1 MSLVTIP
8 LFPLRAVLFPEG
20 VLKLR
25 IFETRYVD
33 MIGRCMREDT
43 GFGVVLILEGPE
55 AGDPVTTVEV
65 GTLARVTDFERLSDG
80 LLGITTRGQQR
91 FRMANARRQ
100 PDGLNVGEVE
110 WLADD
115 AVTQVPPE
123 HQDLSDALRELWP
136 RLTEGRDTE
145 PPRYDEALWVASRL
159 AEILPLDILDRQ
171 QCLEMDDPVAR
182 LRLLRE
188 LIPGIGTV

>member
-1 MSLVTIP
+1 
-8 LFPLRAVLFPEG
+8 
-20 VLKLR
+20 
-25 IFETRYVD
+25 
-33 MIGRCMREDT
+33 
-43 GFGVVLILEGPE
+43 
-55 AGDPVTTVEV
+55 
-65 GTLARVTDFERLSDG
+65 
-80 LLGITTRGQQR
+80 
-91 FRMANARRQ
+91 MANARRQ

-171 QCLEMDDPVAR
+171 HCLEMDDPVAR
-182 LRLLRE
+182 LQLLRE
-188 LIPGIGTV
+188 LIPGIGTE